1 MTDCRSWVPARTSF
15 VVAAIAL
22 LAMGCAPA
30 YSTAEVQAAGV
41 YESGAKEAFAQKY
54 RDLQK
59 TEDERSSET
68 SNKAAR
74 APASTVT
81 VLDETVP
88 PGVVIHGDVLSVE
101 DGYPLAIVGRYDF
114 FGPQGG
120 PWTFSD
126 YKSTGRKVLC
136 YWQAPLTLV
145 TLGLWALFVPL
156 SYPCWTEN
164 LTQDERIAQ
173 IRLVAMAAGGNL
185 VVTFPHSGGSRGLIL
200 RASPEYLDRLSHG
213 SGHGALPAVPGSRSP
228 SPSPSPSPPTPA
240 PVSGATRL

>member
-1 MTDCRSWVPARTSF
+1 MTDCRSRVPARRAAT
-15 VVAAIAL
+15 VVLAAIAL
-22 LAMGCAPA
+22 LAMGATGCAPT
-30 YSTAEVQAAGV
+30 YSKAEVQAAGV
-41 YESGAKEAFAQKY
+41 HESGAKEAFSKKY

-59 TEDERSSET
+59 SEDERASAASS
-68 SNKAAR
+68 KAAS
-74 APASTVT
+74 APASPVT

-126 YKSTGRKVLC
+126 YKSTGRKALC
-136 YWQAPLTLV
+136 YWQAPLTWV
-145 TLGLWALFVPL
+145 TLGLWALVVPI

-164 LTQDERIAQ
+164 LTQEEQVAQ
-173 IRLVAMAAGGNL
+173 IRLVALAAGGNL
-185 VVTFPHSGGSRGLIL
+185 VVTFPHSGGARGLIL
-200 RASPEYLDRLSHG
+200 RASAEYLERLSHG
-213 SGHGALPAVPGSRSP
+213 SGHGASPAAPGPGSSAP
-228 SPSPSPSPPTPA
+228 SPA

>member
-1 MTDCRSWVPARTSF
+1 MTDRRASIPGRTSHA
-15 VVAAIAL
+15 VAAVAL
-22 LAMGCAPA
+22 LAMGCAPT
-30 YSTAEVQAAGV
+30 YSTAQVQAVGE
-41 YESGAKEAFAQKY
+41 YQSGAKEAFGQKY
-54 RDLQK
+54 RELQK
-59 TEDERSSET
+59 SEDERPS
-68 SNKAAR
+68 AA
-74 APASTVT
+74 ANVK

-101 DGYPLAIVGRYDF
+101 DGYPLTIVGRYDF

-126 YKSTGRKVLC
+126 YKSTGRKVYC
-136 YWQAPLTLV
+136 YWQAPLTWV
-145 TLGLWALFVPL
+145 TLGMWALVVPV

-185 VVTFPHSGGSRGLIL
+185 VVTFPHSGGSRGLLL
-200 RASPEYLDRLSHG
+200 RASPEYLERLSHG
-213 SGHGALPAVPGSRSP
+213 AGHGASPARPP
-228 SPSPSPSPPTPA
+228 SPSPSAPSAPSPA

>member
-1 MTDCRSWVPARTSF
+1 MTDCRGSIPGRISY
-15 VVAAIAL
+15 VVAAVAL
-22 LAMGCAPA
+22 LAMGCAPT
-30 YSTAEVQAAGV
+30 YSTAQVQAVGE
-41 YESGAKEAFAQKY
+41 YQSGAKEAFAKKY

-59 TEDERSSET
+59 SEDERAPEPPSATSSA
-68 SNKAAR
+68 AAR
-74 APASTVT
+74 VL

-101 DGYPLAIVGRYDF
+101 DGYPLTIVGRYDF

-126 YKSTGRKVLC
+126 YKSTGRKVYC
-136 YWQAPLTLV
+136 YWQAPLTWV
-145 TLGLWALFVPL
+145 TLGMWALVVPV

-164 LTQDERIAQ
+164 LTQDERVVQ

-200 RASPEYLDRLSHG
+200 TASPEYLEGLSRAPAN
-213 SGHGALPAVPGSRSP
+213 GASP
-228 SPSPSPSPPTPA
+228 SRPPLPSTPTPA